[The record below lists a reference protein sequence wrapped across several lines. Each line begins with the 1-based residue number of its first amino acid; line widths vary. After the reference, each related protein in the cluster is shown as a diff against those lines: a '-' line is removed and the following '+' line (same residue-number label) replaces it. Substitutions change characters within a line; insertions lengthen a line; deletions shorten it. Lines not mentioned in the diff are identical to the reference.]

1 MLLLQELRRKAEN
14 INKLVSSE
22 NILQFFFTLRGLE
35 PLPVGEDL
43 KMAGI
48 LMY

>member
-1 MLLLQELRRKAEN
+1 LP
-14 INKLVSSE
+14 
-22 NILQFFFTLRGLE
+22 LRGFE

-48 LMY
+48 LMYCIILVVGKIFHHRHRLVCVTLSG